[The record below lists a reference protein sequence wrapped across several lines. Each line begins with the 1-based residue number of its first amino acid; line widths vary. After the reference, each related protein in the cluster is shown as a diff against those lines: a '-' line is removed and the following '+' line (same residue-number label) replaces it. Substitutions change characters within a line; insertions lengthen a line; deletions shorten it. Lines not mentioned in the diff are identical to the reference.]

1 MCSLVTLLFLALPS
15 AVLLK
20 LIVLLSSGK
29 TPSFS
34 KCFATVLVADF
45 LALLFWCMLWFLGLS
60 GPWIATVV
68 VVLTSTGISTL
79 DIRPLISRAQSRKT
93 QKPFGSVSG
102 SNSAR
107 TPATEFA
114 TPKPNFSHM
123 PSNGCGKG
131 MIPNLETDHGT
142 S

>member
-68 VVLTSTGISTL
+68 VVLTSMAVYTPTL
-79 DIRPLISRAQSRKT
+79 
-93 QKPFGSVSG
+93 GVSG
-102 SNSAR
+102 GQGI
-107 TPATEFA
+107 ATAAVHRLGEGLA
-114 TPKPNFSHM
+114 IWGILWLVRLILP
-123 PSNGCGKG
+123 
-131 MIPNLETDHGT
+131 IPFIL
-142 S
+142 